1 MVTLTVRSK
10 YTDFFYLYHERG
22 LVKRLKNFNLKLRHK
37 TVKILYNMFM
47 EHEGYSVLQAAD
59 GRTALELFES
69 DTPDILLLDIMLSQL
84 NGLEVLRRI
93 RKTSSVPVIML
104 TARGETFDKVSGLD
118 SGADDYL
125 AKPFEIGASNLDERL
140 PVTDKGDDFDELAK
154 TFNNLLSRLQTDFAR
169 ERQFTAD
176 VSHEL
181 KTPLA
186 VILGHTNLL
195 RR

>member
-1 MVTLTVRSK
+1 MQYLYSSVCSLKIDTVTLTVRSK

-37 TVKILYNMFM
+37 TAKILYNMLM

-69 DTPDILLLDIMLSQL
+69 DTPDILLLDIMLPQL
-84 NGLEVLRRI
+84 NGLEVLWRI

-125 AKPFEIGASNLDERL
+125 AKPFEIEASNLDERL
-140 PVTDKGDDFDELAK
+140 PVTDKGMILM
-154 TFNNLLSRLQTDFAR
+154 LLQRCLITSFPACK
-169 ERQFTAD
+169 
-176 VSHEL
+176 H
-181 KTPLA
+181 
-186 VILGHTNLL
+186 ILPEKGCLPPMFLMN
-195 RR
+195 